1 MKIPP
6 ELVKEIF
13 DQLTDH
19 LTVENMERAML
30 RPPRRELVLFT
41 FPVQGGEEPY
51 RTTEAVVV
59 EDGVVRKIRPGETQ
73 TGWVFNMKD
82 DGSEITILMPLP
94 EGKSLD
100 E

>member
-1 MKIPP
+1 MKISP
-6 ELVKEIF
+6 ELAEKIL
-13 DQLTDH
+13 DQLIVDS
-19 LTVENMERAML
+19 MERALL
-30 RPPRRELVLFT
+30 RPPSRELVLCS

-59 EDGVVRKIRPGETQ
+59 EDGVVRKIRPGEKQ
-73 TGWVFNMKD
+73 TGWVFNMKE

-94 EGKSLD
+94 EGERLD